1 MKFGVQSENMSTTGS
16 SRSDNS
22 LYVLTQKFLEF
33 IKECHPAPVDTK
45 EACRFLGISKRRICD
60 ITNILEGLGLLKKHS
75 VNNMLWIGGPFN
87 KYHSAFDE
95 ISEWGKE
102 RLLIEDKALD
112 EQIHEISETIEKITE
127 DQTCIENSFVTYND
141 LVKIANDR
149 DMLVFAIKAPVDT
162 FVENK
167 KIDGGYMLELMTKEG
182 KIEAYYVSDKN
193 ND

>member
-1 MKFGVQSENMSTTGS
+1 MKAGPSSEIMSTTGS

-22 LYVLTQKFLEF
+22 LYVLTQKFLDF
-33 IKECHPAPVDTK
+33 IRKCHPGPIDTR

-75 VNNMLWIGGPFN
+75 VNNLLWIGGPFD
-87 KYHSAFDE
+87 KYRAVFDE

-102 RLLIEDKALD
+102 RMLIEDKALD
-112 EQIHEISETIEKITE
+112 EEIFDLSETIEKITE
-127 DQTCIENSFVTYND
+127 DKTCIENSFVTYND
-141 LVKIANDR
+141 LVKIANAR

-182 KIEAYYVSDKN
+182 KIEAFYVSDKKK
-193 ND
+193 D